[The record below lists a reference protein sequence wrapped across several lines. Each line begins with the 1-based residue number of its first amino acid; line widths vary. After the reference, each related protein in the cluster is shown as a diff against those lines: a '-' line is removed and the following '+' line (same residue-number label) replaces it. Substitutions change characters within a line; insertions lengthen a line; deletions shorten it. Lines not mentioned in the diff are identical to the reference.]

1 MTLFIFLEFI
11 WGVLMHIEFI
21 KYTKKS
27 VFLGVKFISSDG
39 REMAIQIITPGDV
52 K

>member
-27 VFLGVKFISSDG
+27 VFSGVKFRCSDG
-39 REMAIQIITPGDV
+39 GEMAIQVIMPGDV